1 MKLNMYRQLFLKIIF
16 LFFPCTLVGHEL
28 WIDTSEFKVEKG
40 TKVDFDLR
48 NGENFDGFSLGYFDR
63 SVEKLYWR
71 QNGELFDNA
80 SRQGD
85 IPALQIEPEKNGLI
99 SAIYVSKPSVIK
111 YKDFKKFHSFAIEKD
126 AQDAVDLHL
135 SQSFPMENFSEIYT
149 RYSKAL
155 VGVGSSIGSDQA
167 NNLELELIAK
177 ENPYTDD
184 MSDGIEIL
192 LLYNGQPH
200 AFATLNV
207 FERST
212 IDFGVNTFAVQ
223 TNEKGMA
230 TVKVKND
237 RTYLI
242 DNVILRPASVK
253 LSKDKGVI
261 WESLWAALTF
271 GVIEANGL

>member
-1 MKLNMYRQLFLKIIF
+1 
-16 LFFPCTLVGHEL
+16 VGHEL

-71 QNGELFDNA
+71 QNGERFDNA

-85 IPALQIEPEKNGLI
+85 IPALQIEPDKNGLI

-223 TNEKGMA
+223 TNKKGMA

-271 GVIEANGL
+271 GVIKANGL